1 MIVLLSCLVI
11 YFLVLSQAQRT
22 RIKEC
27 INSIFDGILNLVEDT
42 TDDIAGSR
50 KAKSS
55 RKSSTD
61 NQ

>member
-1 MIVLLSCLVI
+1 MIILISCLVI
-11 YFLVLSQAQRT
+11 YFLVLSQSQRT

-27 INSIFDGILNLVEDT
+27 INGIFDGILNLVEDT
-42 TDDIAGSR
+42 TDDISGSR

>member
-1 MIVLLSCLVI
+1 MIILISCLII

-27 INSIFDGILNLVEDT
+27 INGIFDGILNLVEDT
-42 TDDIAGSR
+42 TDDIAGK

-55 RKSSTD
+55 RK
-61 NQ
+61 

>member
-1 MIVLLSCLVI
+1 MIILISCLVI

-27 INSIFDGILNLVEDT
+27 INGIFDGILNLVEDT
-42 TDDIAGSR
+42 TDDISGSR
-50 KAKSS
+50 KAKAS

>member
-1 MIVLLSCLVI
+1 MIILISCLII

-27 INSIFDGILNLVEDT
+27 INGIFDGIINLVEDT
-42 TDDIAGSR
+42 TDDIAGK